1 MLRFG
6 VWAWGSSAC
15 HGQNVALA
23 RDASA
28 HDTVELHAAKPS
40 LPRPSALLG
49 ILYSNTVHLAV
60 WVCHRVMPPGP

>member
-15 HGQNVALA
+15 YGQNVALA

-28 HDTVELHAAKPS
+28 HDTLELHAAKYS
-40 LPRPSALLG
+40 LPRP
-49 ILYSNTVHLAV
+49 
-60 WVCHRVMPPGP
+60 